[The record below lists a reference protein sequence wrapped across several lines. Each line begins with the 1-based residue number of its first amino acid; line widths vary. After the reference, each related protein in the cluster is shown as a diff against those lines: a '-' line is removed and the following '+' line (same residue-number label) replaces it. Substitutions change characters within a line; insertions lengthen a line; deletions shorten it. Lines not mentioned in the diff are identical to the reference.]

1 MTDPTAVIPAST
13 LALSL
18 WLLASQAGASAP
30 APDRLAGVKALYAAA
45 DYDAALIVLSTDD
58 VASAP
63 GADQYRALCLLAL
76 GRIEEAERLVQSL
89 IRRNPSFRM
98 SVTDVTPRMIAL
110 FEQTRQRLLP
120 GILDDRFR
128 EAKATY
134 EQGRYGEATTQFN
147 ALNGLLVD
155 EDASSS
161 EGAVVTRDMR
171 RVVDEFLKLAAA
183 ARAEA
188 VSPQR
193 PPVPATTAPPAAPAP
208 APKEDDATVIARVV
222 QDYARGY
229 SALDVDAVV
238 RVFQGENPKPLHAM
252 FDALKSQT
260 IQARDV
266 KIALDDG
273 GWSATVT
280 LNWVVHAVPK
290 VGNPRKTQVPAT
302 LRMLKVVTGEWFI
315 VSRR

>member
-1 MTDPTAVIPAST
+1 
-13 LALSL
+13 L
-18 WLLASQAGASAP
+18 WLLVSQVGTVL
-30 APDRLAGVKALYAAA
+30 PDRLAGVKALYAAA

-76 GRIEEAERLVQSL
+76 GRIDETERLVESL
-89 IRRNPSFRM
+89 IRRDPSFRV

-110 FEQTRQRLLP
+110 YEQTRQRLLP
-120 GILDDRFR
+120 AILDDRFR

-134 EQGRYGEATTQFN
+134 EQGGYEQATTQFN
-147 ALNGLLVD
+147 ALKALLAD
-155 EDASSS
+155 EEASAS
-161 EGAVVTRDMR
+161 ESASVPRDLQ

-183 ARAEA
+183 ARADA
-188 VSPQR
+188 AKAHKSL
-193 PPVPATTAPPAAPAP
+193 VPATKEPAP
-208 APKEDDATVIARVV
+208 REDDATVIARVV
-222 QDYARGY
+222 QEYARAY
-229 SALDVDAVV
+229 SSLDPQAVV

-260 IQARDV
+260 VDARNV
-266 KIALDDG
+266 TIALDPG

-280 LNWVVHAVPK
+280 LNWVVQAVPK
-290 VGNPRKTQVPAT
+290 VGNPRKTQMPAT
-302 LRMLKVVTGEWFI
+302 LRMLKVVTGDWFI

>member
-1 MTDPTAVIPAST
+1 VGTA
-13 LALSL
+13 
-18 WLLASQAGASAP
+18 

-58 VASAP
+58 VASVP

-76 GRIEEAERLVQSL
+76 GRIDETERLVESL
-89 IRRNPSFRM
+89 IRRDPSFRM

-110 FEQTRQRLLP
+110 YRQPRQRLLP
-120 GILDDRFR
+120 GILEDRFR

-134 EQGRYGEATTQFN
+134 EQGRYDDATTQFN
-147 ALNGLLVD
+147 ALKALLAD
-155 EDASSS
+155 EEASSS
-161 EGAVVTRDMR
+161 DGTIVARDLR

-183 ARAEA
+183 ARADAAEMKTKA
-188 VSPQR
+188 EKPS
-193 PPVPATTAPPAAPAP
+193 VPATEATALAPPAAR
-208 APKEDDATVIARVV
+208 EDDATVIAHVV
-222 QDYARGY
+222 QEYARAY
-229 SALDVDAVV
+229 STLDPDAVV

-260 IQARDV
+260 VDARNV
-266 KIALDDG
+266 SIALDPS

-280 LNWVVHAVPK
+280 LNWVVQAVPK
-290 VGNPRKTQVPAT
+290 VGNPRKTQMPAT
-302 LRMLKVVTGEWFI
+302 LRMLKVVTGDWFI